1 MPRPITRPVECWQ
14 PIQGGTSRALDFM
27 AKHSIK
33 GIIGGGVAEGGAM
46 DEVMVAYQEALIRAG
61 RTDVKLGEDISLG
74 FHFYLAK
81 SQEEAIKASSS
92 YYEEKLKMFG
102 PLRLTRGMTEQQ
114 ILDISDPKKAPT
126 AGLPTMEQAVK
137 SGSFL
142 CGTPD
147 QIIETL
153 KRVEERYPGLDRV
166 GMSHPVGTPEK
177 VILEQLEWLARDVM
191 PAFKGKVKAAVPA
204 DN

>member
-1 MPRPITRPVECWQ
+1 
-14 PIQGGTSRALDFM
+14 
-27 AKHSIK
+27 
-33 GIIGGGVAEGGAM
+33 
-46 DEVMVAYQEALIRAG
+46 
-61 RTDVKLGEDISLG
+61 
-74 FHFYLAK
+74 
-81 SQEEAIKASSS
+81 
-92 YYEEKLKMFG
+92 MFG
-102 PLRLTRGMTEQQ
+102 PLRLTRGLSEQQ

-126 AGLPTMEQAVK
+126 AGLPTLENAVK
-137 SGSFL
+137 AGSFL

-147 QIIETL
+147 QIIEKL
-153 KRVEERYPGLDRV
+153 KQTEERYPGLDRV